1 MMLSKTEIE
10 RFYKIQKELVSEWKK
25 IVQGSEKQKAYLQS
39 LEKKDR
45 KLMELREA
53 AFWKVQRP
61 QVSTIKCLRLTYRG
75 AFLQYLKIYNWT

>member
-10 RFYKIQKELVSEWKK
+10 RFYTIQKGLVSEWKI

-45 KLMELREA
+45 KLLELREA
-53 AFWKVQRP
+53 AFWRIQRP
-61 QVSTIKCLRLTYRG
+61 QVSITEYMWLKFRG
-75 AFLQYLKIYNWT
+75 AFLQ